1 MTLFLIFSVIACST
15 IIISSVTIAIGIR
28 KMEKLADMAIDHET
42 AGPLVSIVV
51 PACNEEDNI
60 EKSILSFLS
69 QDYANLEIVVV
80 NDRST
85 DNTAEILN
93 KLKNLSPLLIVHKI
107 NDLAEGWMG
116 KSHAL
121 SVGAALASGKYLV
134 FTDADVVLEKTTISR
149 AVSYMTTKQ
158 LDNLTLLFKNITPG
172 WLLNSLILDSSL
184 GLLFFFRPWLA
195 KKKGSSCFVGIGA
208 FNMMKRSVYQKVGGH
223 KEIKMHPIDDMML
236 GKTIKEHGFF
246 QDCLLAYEFVSI
258 PWYDSVGAM
267 VNGLEKNLFAV
278 VHYRVVLIPLLL
290 LAIIVA
296 SILPVWGA
304 ILGDKNVQMICFL
317 AVAIR
322 LATFYTALHLQ
333 GLPGWYF
340 PGFIV
345 TPYISCY
352 IILKSAFVTMKRGG
366 ILWRGQHY
374 ALADLKKTRPLLF

>member
-1 MTLFLIFSVIACST
+1 MILFLVFSVIACSA
-15 IIISSVTIAIGIR
+15 IIISSVTLALGIR
-28 KMEKLADMAIDHET
+28 KMEKLTDMAIDHET

-69 QDYANLEIVVV
+69 QDYANLEIIVV

-93 KLKNLSPLLIVHKI
+93 KLKGLSPLLIVHKI
-107 NDLAEGWMG
+107 NDLPEGWMG
-116 KSHAL
+116 KNHAL
-121 SVGAALASGKYLV
+121 SVGASLASGKYLV
-134 FTDADVVLEKTTISR
+134 FTDADVVLEKTTITR
-149 AVSYMTTKQ
+149 AVSYMATKQ

-172 WLLNSLILDSSL
+172 WLLNSLILDSGL
-184 GLLFFFRPWLA
+184 GLLVFFRPWLA
-195 KKKGSSCFVGIGA
+195 KKSESSCFVGIGA
-208 FNMMKRSVYQKVGGH
+208 FNMMKKSVYQKVGGH

-267 VNGLEKNLFAV
+267 VNGLEKNMFAV

-296 SILPVWGA
+296 SILPVWGV

-352 IILKSAFVTMKRGG
+352 IILNSAFVTMKRGG
-366 ILWRGQHY
+366 ILWRGRFY

>member
-1 MTLFLIFSVIACST
+1 MSLFLVFSVMACLA
-15 IIISSVTIAIGIR
+15 IIISSVTLAIGIR
-28 KMEKLADMAIDHET
+28 KMEKLADMAIDVET

-60 EKSILSFLS
+60 EKALFSFLS
-69 QDYANLEIVVV
+69 QDYANLEIIIV

-93 KLKNLSPLLIVHKI
+93 KLKSLSSLIKVHSI
-107 NDLAEGWMG
+107 NELAEGWMG

-121 SVGAALASGKYLV
+121 SVGASLARGKYLV

-149 AVSYMTTKQ
+149 AVSYMTTKR
-158 LDNLTLLFKNITPG
+158 LAHLTLLFKNMTPG
-172 WLLNSLILDSSL
+172 WLLNSLILDSAL

-195 KKKGSSCFVGIGA
+195 KKNGSSCFVGIGA

-223 KEIKMHPIDDMML
+223 KTIKMHPIDDMML
-236 GKTIKEHGFF
+236 GKIIKENGFF

-267 VNGLEKNLFAV
+267 VNGLEKNMFAV
-278 VHYRVVLIPLLL
+278 VHYRVVLIPPIL
-290 LAIIVA
+290 LAIIVV
-296 SILPVWGA
+296 SILPVWGT
-304 ILGDKNVQMICFL
+304 ILGDKNVQMICFF

-322 LATFYTALHLQ
+322 FAAFYTALRLQ

-340 PGFIV
+340 PGCIV

-352 IILKSAFVTMKRGG
+352 IILKSAFVTIKRGG

-374 ALADLKKTRPLLF
+374 SLADLKRTIPLVF